1 MERFDRRSPSAFRM
15 TAEAPAERVTAF
27 LQKVYG
33 WMFIGLAVTAVVA
46 FMVAGSPTLLRHIVS
61 NQFLFFGLI
70 VAQLGL
76 VFYLSARV
84 ETLAPTTAMTLFIV
98 YSALNGVTLSFI
110 LLVYTGESIASTF
123 VVTSGMFGALA
134 LFGSTTKRSLAGD
147 VPVADGTPRG
157 RDHGRLGAALRR
169 LGPLARFA
177 MFAGVLIPTL
187 GAGRPRPRSY
197 RRRLRRQWRR

>member
-1 MERFDRRSPSAFRM
+1 MERFDMRSPSAFRM

-46 FMVAGSPTLLRHIVS
+46 FMVAGSPTLLRHIFS

-70 VAQLGL
+70 VAELGL

-123 VVTSGMFGALA
+123 LVTSGMFGALA
-134 LFGSTTKRSLAGD
+134 LWL
-147 VPVADGTPRG
+147 
-157 RDHGRLGAALRR
+157 DHQAQ
-169 LGPLARFA
+169 P
-177 MFAGVLIPTL
+177 
-187 GAGRPRPRSY
+187 
-197 RRRLRRQWRR
+197 RRRRSIPLHGPDRPGIGVDRRHVLAQRYPAVPDLHHRCDRVHGVDGVGCAAFETDGGDGA